1 MASQRK
7 PRRPDDDLVDWFTI
21 SYKTIYIAIALLI
34 LVGGGAYYHYFGTP
48 INPNPVID
56 VPAPTVTT
64 ARFTSIEGNVKVK
77 PVGVFDWYSADPSMV
92 LRKSDLVRTGPG
104 GTAEITFFDGTV
116 VHVRPDSLITIED
129 TSEDFATKRRRV
141 AWHISSGEVNFQT
154 GKKNVPGSATEIST
168 PTVQRLT
175 AGELT
180 DGGIRVAQSGD
191 SDVKI
196 YRGSTQVVTKA
207 GEKLT
212 LGASEALKI
221 DATGKAGPKQVLLDA
236 PVLQA
241 PPHQTEMSYPDPSR
255 ATTLLSWRSVPGSVS
270 YHVMV
275 DYSPYFNRP
284 LVDQVRK
291 DSSVELRGLDT
302 GKYYW
307 RVAALDK
314 DGVEGGFSG
323 FARFTVVRKEG
334 GAGGS
339 GTPPLLVIEAVDV
352 RGNILQIK
360 GRTEPGAT
368 VTVNDQRVDVQGD
381 GSFNEFIQLDKGGRQ
396 IVVIRSTSINGG
408 VSKQERP
415 IVVTF

>member
-7 PRRPDDDLVDWFTI
+7 PRRPEDDLVDWFTI
-21 SYKTIYIAIALLI
+21 SYKSIYIVVI
-34 LVGGGAYYHYFGTP
+34 LVVAIGGAVYYHYFGTP
-48 INPNPVID
+48 INPNPAID
-56 VPAPTVTT
+56 LPAPTVTT
-64 ARFTSIEGNVKVK
+64 ARFTSIEGNVRVK
-77 PVGVFDWYSADPSMV
+77 PVGQFEWLSADPSMV
-92 LRKSDLVRTGPG
+92 LRKSDLVRTGTG
-104 GTAEITFFDGTV
+104 ATAEITFFDGTV

-154 GKKNVPGSATEIST
+154 GRRNVPGSATEIST
-168 PTVQRLT
+168 PTVRTT

-180 DGGIRVAQSGD
+180 DGGIRVDQSGD
-191 SDVKI
+191 SDVKV
-196 YRGSTQVVTKA
+196 YRGSTQVETKT

-212 LGASEALKI
+212 LGASEALKV
-221 DATGKAGPKQVLLDA
+221 DAAGKAGPKQVLLDA

-241 PPHQTEMSYPDPSR
+241 PPHQTEISYPDPSR
-255 ATTLLSWRSVPGSVS
+255 ATTLLAWKPVVGSLS

-291 DSSVELRGLDT
+291 DSSVELRGLET

-307 RVAALDK
+307 RVAALDR
-314 DGVEGGFSG
+314 DGVEGAFSA

-334 GAGGS
+334 AGGGG
-339 GTPPLLVIEAVDV
+339 GTPPPLVIEALDV
-352 RGNILQIK
+352 RANIVQIK

-396 IVVIRSTSINGG
+396 LVVIRSTSINGG
-408 VSKQERP
+408 VNEQKRP